1 MLAGLAIASRA
12 PQRHDVDVAASQ
24 VRAFR
29 QSPLPAVGQTATR
42 GLQRAVS
49 VGERLQLVLHP
60 WTSFVV
66 VPVFA
71 LANAGVDLR
80 DGVLADALSSPLT
93 WGIVLGLVVGKL
105 LGIGLGALLAAAA
118 RPRRAAARRRARA
131 GLRRRGAVGHRLHRL
146 AADRPPGLRLAGAAG
161 PGDGRRPAGRRR
173 RHAAS
178 AGSSSGW
185 PRPCAASA
193 PRACRCCSPT
203 PSTRCAT
210 TSAARSTRRSRSS
223 STATSSARSAAV
235 RPAWCASCASGSA
248 TSCGTSSGTCR

>member
-1 MLAGLAIASRA
+1 MLWVATLESGLHPSIAGMIAGLAIASRA
-12 PQRHDVDVAASQ
+12 PQRHDVDVAASLF
-24 VRAFR
+24 RAFR

-105 LGIGLGALLAAAA
+105 LGIGLGALLA
-118 RPRRAAARRRARA
+118 
-131 GLRRRGAVGHRLHRL
+131 
-146 AADRPPGLRLAGAAG
+146 LRLGLGELPRGVGRGQVFGGAALSG
-161 PGDGRRPAGRRR
+161 IGFTVSLLIAHLAFDSPALQDEATVGVLLGRGRAPRW
-173 RHAAS
+173 S

-185 PRPCAASA
+185 PRSCAASA
-193 PRACRCCSPT
+193 PRACRWCSPT

-210 TSAARSTRRSRSS
+210 TSAARSTRR
-223 STATSSARSAAV
+223 
-235 RPAWCASCASGSA
+235 
-248 TSCGTSSGTCR
+248 